1 VLFQSPSAIIGARS
15 KELDLHWSRTAFAI
29 DGRGGGFT
37 CAIDCGGPITAAEP
51 KETHSRVITNDH
63 SITTRLSCG
72 ARIYLPHRI
81 ASGIYPTPHIIRI
94 LTRAYKSELT
104 VFLNS
109 AMENLGLPVSCD
121 QIRPVMHSRRM
132 CAYGKR
138 SGCGGALEP
147 TTNFN

>member
-1 VLFQSPSAIIGARS
+1 MRRTPADRLAFEGRVLFQSQPAIIGARS

-37 CAIDCGGPITAAEP
+37 CAIDCGGPITAAES
-51 KETHSRVITNDH
+51 KETQSRADTDDH
-63 SITTRLSCG
+63 SVTTRLSCG
-72 ARIYLPHRI
+72 ARMYLPHRI

-94 LTRAYKSELT
+94 WTREYESELT

-121 QIRPVMHSRRM
+121 QIRSVMHSRRT
-132 CAYGKR
+132 CAHR
-138 SGCGGALEP
+138 
-147 TTNFN
+147 